1 MEAAVK
7 TEEAAAAVEGPVL
20 SAVDLHK
27 PLSPGME
34 YYFFC
39 TLRPVRDNPVFLER
53 KLKPRGLF

>member
-34 YYFFC
+34 YYFF
-39 TLRPVRDNPVFLER
+39 LHFEA
-53 KLKPRGLF
+53 G